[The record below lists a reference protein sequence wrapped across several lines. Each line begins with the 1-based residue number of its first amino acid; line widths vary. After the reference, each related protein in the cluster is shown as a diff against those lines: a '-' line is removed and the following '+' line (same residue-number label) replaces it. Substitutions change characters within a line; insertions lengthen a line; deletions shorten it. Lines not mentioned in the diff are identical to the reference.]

1 MSILKVYKR
10 IVAGNIGK
18 VLYYMHSLPFP
29 SCKLPNHEDALK
41 ILRDTGYDFPPLWK
55 GLAKTYATIPK
66 ILYHKTSHPNNAA
79 EKLWKMGAIKSIDQ
93 YWLPINLIKYQK
105 EELEIPINDGQYLNL
120 LEQYSSSLWIRT
132 HKINTSIFKSLF
144 VLASDNVIQLVIHLK
159 SLIKNIRQLKK
170 H

>member
-93 YWLPINLIKYQK
+93 YWLPINLKYQK